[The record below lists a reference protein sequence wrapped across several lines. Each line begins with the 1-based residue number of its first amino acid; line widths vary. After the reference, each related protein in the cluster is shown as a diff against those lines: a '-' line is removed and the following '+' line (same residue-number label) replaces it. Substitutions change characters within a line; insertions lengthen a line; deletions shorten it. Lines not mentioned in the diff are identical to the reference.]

1 MKKISKFI
9 MIILSLFILTGCG
22 SFFGGETA
30 TGIANIEKKELED
43 GSIELTITYNDEEV
57 DPVVITIPK
66 GQDGLR
72 GNGIKDIYPEIG
84 TNSTKIIIT
93 YTDTSVPQDEIEIP
107 HGAEIQE
114 ILVVDAEGNVIEDED
129 YIGAKFIKI
138 IYTSK
143 DPENPEKNKEALF
156 ELPKGEKGNGIETV
170 YAGKLNEDGTIDET
184 AKNDDG
190 SVTLGIKYTDSEEL
204 QILTIPASK
213 SILKVTAD
221 DNGSQYKISIQYNVI
236 DPTTGEYLIENH
248 FFAKPKITQWLYGK
262 ESPKD
267 WMGNVGDY
275 YFDTDLKILYFK
287 IEVEGNPMG
296 HWDEIVN
303 LGIQSQVCHVTFD
316 LNGGFFEIV
325 NEEEVI
331 RTYDNKIVEIQKGQY
346 FYGNPN
352 VKIPVPKRDGYT
364 FMGWYTSS
372 TVDQITGKF
381 TDLTVVA
388 TDITLFAIWQEN
400 N

>member
-1 MKKISKFI
+1 MKKITKFI

-22 SFFGGETA
+22 SFFGEETA
-30 TGIANIEKKELED
+30 TGIETIEKIELED
-43 GSIELTITYNDEEV
+43 GTIKLIIHYYDEEI
-57 DPVVITIPK
+57 DPVEITIPK
-66 GQDGLR
+66 GQDGLK
-72 GNGIKDIYPEIG
+72 GNGIKDIVATPG
-84 TNSTKIIIT
+84 DNSTKVTVT
-93 YTDTSVPQDEIEIP
+93 YTDTAIPPYEFDVP
-107 HGAEIQE
+107 HGTEIKE
-114 ILVVDAEGNVIEDED
+114 ILVVDAEGNVIEDEN
-129 YIGAKFIKI
+129 YIGDKYLKVV
-138 IYTSK
+138 YTEV
-143 DPENPEKNKEALF
+143 DPENPEENKSSLF
-156 ELPKGEKGNGIETV
+156 ALPKGEKGNGIENI
-170 YAGKLNEDGTIDET
+170 YAGRLTEEGTIDET
-184 AKNDDG
+184 SKNDDG

-236 DPTTGEYLIENH
+236 DPTTGDYLVENH
-248 FFAKPKITQWLYGK
+248 FFAKPKITQWLYGN
-262 ESPKD
+262 EHPKD

-275 YFDTDLKILYFK
+275 YFDKDLKILYFK

-296 HWDEIVN
+296 HWDEIAN
-303 LGIQSQVCHVTFD
+303 LGVQDQVCHVTFD
-316 LNGGFFEIV
+316 LNGGYFETV

-331 RTYDNKIVEIQKGQY
+331 RTYDNKVVEIQKGQY

-400 N
+400 K